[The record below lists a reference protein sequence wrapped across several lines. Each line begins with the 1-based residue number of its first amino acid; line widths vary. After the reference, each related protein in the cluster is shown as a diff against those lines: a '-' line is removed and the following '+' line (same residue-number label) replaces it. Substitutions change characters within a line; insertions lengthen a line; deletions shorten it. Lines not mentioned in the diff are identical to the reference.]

1 MRIDASQTDDAALLS
16 SEVRRLDAALDDATA
31 EIARLRA
38 EVERLRLADA
48 ERDAVEWFAKFG
60 NASLATL
67 SNAWADHAA
76 TLRALL
82 ARHTDHDAAPAAR
95 AKACDGTGNTP
106 SLAAGARAENREG
119 GSGDRHPPHSSPAL
133 AATDDRPAP
142 TAATLTRQERETLQ
156 AVRDI
161 YESHD
166 DDDECARIAAVVD
179 ALLARLGGGE

>member
-1 MRIDASQTDDAALLS
+1 MMVDHNTEDAGLLAA
-16 SEVRRLDAALDDATA
+16 EVRQLADALDDATA
-31 EIARLRA
+31 KITRLRA
-38 EVERLRLADA
+38 EVDRLRNGAPA
-48 ERDAVEWFAKFG
+48 CCETV
-60 NASLATL
+60 
-67 SNAWADHAA
+67 
-76 TLRALL
+76 
-82 ARHTDHDAAPAAR
+82 TDHDAAPAAR
-95 AKACDGTGNTP
+95 AKAGEGAGNTP

-133 AATDDRPAP
+133 AATNDRPAP